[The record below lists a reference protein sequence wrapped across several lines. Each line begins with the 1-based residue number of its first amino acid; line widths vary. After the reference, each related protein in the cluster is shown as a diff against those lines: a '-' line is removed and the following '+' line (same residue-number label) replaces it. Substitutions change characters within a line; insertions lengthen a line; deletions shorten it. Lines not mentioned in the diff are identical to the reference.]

1 MQTMTTEQDDG
12 QFAERLARRLRDSES
27 DIDELTAARLQAARR
42 RALETADKRHLR
54 QRLGWSAGGF
64 ATAAVVIM
72 AVMLWNTAQTPEPVL
87 FGDDWDIL
95 AEGDLQLIEDLE
107 FYDWLPEE
115 DTAG

>member
-1 MQTMTTEQDDG
+1 MQMTTEQEDR
-12 QFAERLARRLRDSES
+12 QLAEHLARRLRDSEA

-42 RALETADKRHLR
+42 RALDMAGRRRLSH
-54 QRLGWSAGGF
+54 RLGWSAGGF

-72 AVMLWNTAQTPEPVL
+72 AVMLWNTAETPEPAL
-87 FGDDWDIL
+87 FDDDWDML
-95 AEGDLQLIEDLE
+95 AEGDLQLIEELE